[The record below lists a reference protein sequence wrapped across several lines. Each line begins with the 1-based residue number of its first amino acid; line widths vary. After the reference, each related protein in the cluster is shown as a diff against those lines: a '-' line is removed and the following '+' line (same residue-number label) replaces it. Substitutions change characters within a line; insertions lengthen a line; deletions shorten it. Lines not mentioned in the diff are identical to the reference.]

1 MMCLHITS
9 QAVGVTA
16 TLPIDVHFGLL
27 SNFSGPHEW
36 NYVCSSLYHNG
47 REISIGLPDL
57 ENLNRHQTVGL
68 LLTSN
73 GQLHV
78 YHDGRHT
85 KEVATNLPV
94 NHHLWGALDVGY
106 NCTKIKSELLS
117 GELDGVCMYL
127 YFIVC
132 TQYKHKYWDM

>member
-1 MMCLHITS
+1 MMCLHIFS

-16 TLPIDVHFGLL
+16 TLPNEVPSYLQYDD
-27 SNFSGPHEW
+27 SGPHEW
-36 NYVCSSLYHNG
+36 NYRELSLWHNG
-47 REISIGLPDL
+47 RIISTDLPDL
-57 ENLNRHQTVGL
+57 DHLKCHQTVGL
-68 LLTSN
+68 LLTSD

-78 YHDGRHT
+78 YNDGRHT
-85 KEVATNLPV
+85 KKVATNLPV
-94 NHHLWGALDVGY
+94 NHHLWGAVDVYGD
-106 NCTKIKSELLS
+106 CTKIKSELLS

>member
-1 MMCLHITS
+1 MCLHIFS
-9 QAVGVTA
+9 QSVGVTT
-16 TLPIDVHFGLL
+16 TLPNEVPSYLPWRD
-27 SNFSGPHEW
+27 SGPHEW
-36 NYVCSSLYHNG
+36 NYMLSSLYHNG
-47 REISIGLPDL
+47 RAISTDLPDL
-57 ENLNRHQTVGL
+57 EHLKHHQTVGL
-68 LLTSN
+68 LLTSD

-85 KEVATNLPV
+85 KKVATNLPV
-94 NHHLWGALDVGY
+94 NHHLWGAVDVNGR
-106 NCTKIKSELLS
+106 CTKIKSELLS